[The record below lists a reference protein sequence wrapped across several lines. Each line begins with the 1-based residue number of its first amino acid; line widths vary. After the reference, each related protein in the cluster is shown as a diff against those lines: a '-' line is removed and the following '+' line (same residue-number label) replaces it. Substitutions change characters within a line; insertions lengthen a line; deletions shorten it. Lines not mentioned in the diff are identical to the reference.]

1 MTGKHVNAEANG
13 SVGLDGKL
21 NLPVSLHFSPELS
34 ERLRKRASVTK
45 YLADQTGE
53 IDISLKLAGTVTR
66 PYPTL
71 DTAGVQKQI
80 KETIRK
86 KAMEE
91 LGRAFSGEKKAK

>member
-1 MTGKHVNAEANG
+1 
-13 SVGLDGKL
+13 
-21 NLPVSLHFSPELS
+21 
-34 ERLRKRASVTK
+34 
-45 YLADQTGE
+45 
-53 IDISLKLAGTVTR
+53 VTR